1 MRRLFP
7 LLVILSLLMSC
18 KCRQSDVIYPINAC
32 VNGTT
37 TCLNDRPYTCG
48 GGGWRPVGD
57 ATCASLGAVCCVDS
71 VVQVHAC
78 VSQNRCAASS
88 SGGM

>member
-1 MRRLFP
+1 MYRLFP
-7 LLVILSLLMSC
+7 LLAVFALISSC
-18 KCRQSDVIYPINAC
+18 KCRQSDVIYPISPCA
-32 VNGTT
+32 NGTS
-37 TCLNDRPYTCG
+37 TCMGDRAYTCG
-48 GGGWRPVGD
+48 NGAWRPVGD
-57 ATCASLGAVCCVDS
+57 ATCASQGAVCCLDA